1 MATPALPLPQL
12 NHLPQTLPLDNA
24 IRIELV
30 EGALIFR
37 ASATVQ
43 ERIEALLDKQ
53 SAARLTKRE
62 MEELDLYE
70 EVDDYLSYVNRTIR
84 NQLHTQSTL

>member
-1 MATPALPLPQL
+1 MATPTFPLPHL
-12 NHLPQTLPLDNA
+12 NHLPKTLPLDNA

-43 ERIEALLDKQ
+43 ERIETLLDKQ
-53 SAARLTKRE
+53 NTAALIKKE
-62 MEELDLYE
+62 IGFYEELWGGPLF
-70 EVDDYLSYVNRTIR
+70 
-84 NQLHTQSTL
+84 